1 MSEHA
6 TFSVLRRM
14 GGDIVMVSVV
24 LERVMF
30 IVYEVMC
37 VVVGDTGGSRNRFKQ
52 K

>member
-1 MSEHA
+1 
-6 TFSVLRRM
+6 
-14 GGDIVMVSVV
+14 MVSVV

-30 IVYEVMC
+30 IVYEVMY